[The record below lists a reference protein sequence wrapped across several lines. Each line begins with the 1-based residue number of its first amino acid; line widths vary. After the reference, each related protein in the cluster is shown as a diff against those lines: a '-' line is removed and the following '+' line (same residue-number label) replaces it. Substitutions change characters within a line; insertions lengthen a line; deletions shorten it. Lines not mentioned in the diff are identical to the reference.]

1 MASSADVR
9 DILSLPAGSSALIP
23 AAKKIVSNARKPDG
37 ISREVYALIGDNSPT
52 LVQTHAAPKLKQRPT
67 FGKTNVAKPQ
77 EETPPAK
84 WEWREFS
91 NGARMDGLKL
101 KHWEKVSSEGGNE
114 PTAYQFEKYSVTPMI
129 YAYST
134 DEYNKLLTDPDW
146 SREETDYLFQVAREH
161 DVRFFVMHD
170 RYDFPG
176 GKERTLEDLKHR
188 YYGVCR
194 KLLRSRPWAGEEATK
209 SQLLGSFNFD
219 KGLVLFSSGF
229 AHSHST
235 QDRETTRKE
244 YLKGLFNRT
253 PAQIAEEEALYIEMK
268 RLQQNEARFAR
279 DREDIL
285 RTLGGLDSGLANLNV
300 DPDYFVTGPGSIA
313 TSAVT
318 QEKKK
323 KRRDTSVSASGMD
336 VDTPGT
342 PGSNS
347 LALLGLGTGNKGRK
361 TDAKQAASDLQQ
373 CITRL
378 DPPTNPTK
386 SGHVAAHA
394 RSTRIP
400 SVRVSSG
407 IHAIIGELGLSHDR
421 LVMPTR
427 ANVEKLEGLQQAA
440 MGLVEVKRVHDRTKH
455 ELAVLKARLEQ
466 LQNGGE
472 DLPER
477 EVSTGPNKKGRSR
490 TPGEKQRKR
499 SVSVSSSGTAATN
512 ATRGNTK
519 RQRKESS
526 MLPPT

>member
-9 DILSLPAGSSALIP
+9 DILSLPASSSAHLP
-23 AAKKIVSNARKPDG
+23 AAKKIIAHAPARKPDG

-52 LVQTHAAPKLKQRPT
+52 LVQNYAAPKLKQKPT
-67 FGKTNVAKPQ
+67 FGKASVEKPK
-77 EETPPAK
+77 EEEKPAVK

-91 NGARMDGLKL
+91 NSARADGLKL
-101 KHWEKVSSEGGNE
+101 RHWAKST
-114 PTAYQFEKYSVTPMI
+114 TAYPFEKYNVTPVV

-134 DEYNKLLTDPDW
+134 DEYNKHLQDPDW
-146 SREETDYLFQVAREH
+146 SREETDYLFQIAREY

-170 RYDFPG
+170 RYDFPS

-194 KLLRSRPWAGEEATK
+194 KLLRQRPWGGEEATK

-219 KGLVLFSSGF
+219 K
-229 AHSHST
+229 
-235 QDRETTRKE
+235 DRETTRKE

-300 DPDYFVTGPGSIA
+300 DPDYFVTGPGSVTA
-313 TSAVT
+313 SVVT

-336 VDTPGT
+336 LDTPGT
-342 PGSNS
+342 PGGNS
-347 LALLGLGTGNKGRK
+347 LALLGLGPGNKGRK
-361 TDAKQAASDLQQ
+361 TDAKQAASDLLQ

-394 RSTRIP
+394 RSSRIP
-400 SVRVSSG
+400 TVRVSSG
-407 IHAIIGELGLSHDR
+407 IHTIIGELGLSHDR

-427 ANVEKLEGLQQAA
+427 ANVEKIEGLQQAA
-440 MGLVEVKRVHDRTKH
+440 MGLVEVKRAHDRTKH
-455 ELAVLKARLEQ
+455 ELAVLKARFEQ

-472 DLPER
+472 DQPER
-477 EVSTGPNKKGRSR
+477 EDSTGPNKKGRSR
-490 TPGEKQRKR
+490 TPGEKQVR
-499 SVSVSSSGTAATN
+499 S
-512 ATRGNTK
+512 
-519 RQRKESS
+519 
-526 MLPPT
+526 

>member
-9 DILSLPAGSSALIP
+9 DILSLPASSSGLMP
-23 AAKKIVSNARKPDG
+23 AAKKIVASGPSRKPDG

-52 LVQTHAAPKLKQRPT
+52 LVQNYAAPKLKQKPT
-67 FGKTNVAKPQ
+67 FGRSQAEKPK
-77 EETPPAK
+77 EEEKPATK

-91 NGARMDGLKL
+91 NGARTDGLKL
-101 KHWEKVSSEGGNE
+101 KHWTKISPEEETNS
-114 PTAYQFEKYSVTPMI
+114 TYQFEKYNVTPTI
-129 YAYST
+129 YTYST
-134 DEYNKLLTDPDW
+134 DEYNKLLQDPDW
-146 SREETDYLFQVAREH
+146 SREETDYLFQIAREY
-161 DVRFFVMHD
+161 DVRFFVMYD
-170 RYDFPG
+170 RYEFPG
-176 GKERTLEDLKHR
+176 GKERTLEQDLKHR

-194 KLLRSRPWAGEEATK
+194 KLLRHRPWGGEEATK
-209 SQLLGSFNFD
+209 SQLLGSFSFD
-219 KGLVLFSSGF
+219 K
-229 AHSHST
+229 
-235 QDRETTRKE
+235 DRETTRKE

-279 DREDIL
+279 DREEIL

-300 DPDYFVTGPGSIA
+300 DPDYFVTGPGSITA
-313 TSAVT
+313 STVT

-336 VDTPGT
+336 LDTPGT

-347 LALLGLGTGNKGRK
+347 LALMGLGPANKVRK
-361 TDAKQAASDLQQ
+361 TDAKQAASDLLN
-373 CITRL
+373 CVTRL

-394 RSTRIP
+394 RSSRIP
-400 SVRVSSG
+400 TVRVSSG

-427 ANVEKLEGLQQAA
+427 ANIEKIESLQQAA
-440 MGLVEVKRVHDRTKH
+440 MGLVEVKRAHDRTKH
-455 ELAVLKARLEQ
+455 ELSVLKGRLEQ

-472 DLPER
+472 DAER
-477 EVSTGPNKKGRSR
+477 EDSTGPNTKKGRSR

-499 SVSVSSSGTAATN
+499 SVSVSSSGTAATH
-512 ATRGNTK
+512 ATRGGNTK
-519 RQRKESS
+519 RQRKDSS

>member
-9 DILSLPAGSSALIP
+9 DILSLPASSSALIP

-52 LVQTHAAPKLKQRPT
+52 LVQAHAAPKLKQKPT
-67 FGKTNVAKPQ
+67 FGKSNVEKPK
-77 EETPPAK
+77 EEEKPAAK

-91 NGARMDGLKL
+91 NGARTDGLKL
-101 KHWEKVSSEGGNE
+101 KHWAKVSTEQGNE
-114 PTAYQFEKYSVTPMI
+114 PTAYQFEKYNVTPMI

-134 DEYNKLLTDPDW
+134 DEYNKLLQDPDW

-161 DVRFFVMHD
+161 DVRFFVMYD

-176 GKERTLEDLKHR
+176 GKERTLELYHARQDLKHR

-194 KLLRSRPWAGEEATK
+194 KLLRSRPWGGEEATK

-219 KGLVLFSSGF
+219 K
-229 AHSHST
+229 
-235 QDRETTRKE
+235 DRETTRKE

-300 DPDYFVTGPGSIA
+300 DPDYFVTGPGSVA

-342 PGSNS
+342 PGGNS
-347 LALLGLGTGNKGRK
+347 LALLGLGPGNKGRK

-394 RSTRIP
+394 RSSRIP
-400 SVRVSSG
+400 TVRVSSG

-427 ANVEKLEGLQQAA
+427 ANTEKLEGLQQAA
-440 MGLVEVKRVHDRTKH
+440 MGLVEVKRAHDRTKH

-472 DLPER
+472 DQPER
-477 EVSTGPNKKGRSR
+477 EGSTGPNKKGRSR

-526 MLPPT
+526 MLPPI

>member
-9 DILSLPAGSSALIP
+9 DILSLPAGSSSLIP
-23 AAKKIVSNARKPDG
+23 AAKKIISHAPTRKPDG

-52 LVQTHAAPKLKQRPT
+52 LVQAHAAPKLKQKPT
-67 FGKTNVAKPQ
+67 FGRKNVEQPQ
-77 EETPPAK
+77 EEERPAVK

-91 NGARMDGLKL
+91 NGARTDGLKL
-101 KHWEKVSSEGGNE
+101 KHWAKASSEKE
-114 PTAYQFEKYSVTPMI
+114 DESTAYQFEKYNVSPMV

-134 DEYNKLLTDPDW
+134 DEYNKHLQDPDW
-146 SREETDYLFQVAREH
+146 SREETDYLFQIAREY

-194 KLLRSRPWAGEEATK
+194 KLLRHRPWAGDEATK

-219 KGLVLFSSGF
+219 K
-229 AHSHST
+229 
-235 QDRETTRKE
+235 DRETTRKE

-300 DPDYFVTGPGSIA
+300 DPDYFVTGPGSVA

-342 PGSNS
+342 PGSNN
-347 LALLGLGTGNKGRK
+347 LALMGLGPGNKGRK
-361 TDAKQAASDLQQ
+361 TDAKQAANDLLH

-394 RSTRIP
+394 RSSRIP
-400 SVRVSSG
+400 TVRISSG

-427 ANVEKLEGLQQAA
+427 TNVEKLEGLQQAA
-440 MGLVEVKRVHDRTKH
+440 MGLVEVKRAHDRTKH
-455 ELAVLKARLEQ
+455 ELAVLKARVEQ
-466 LQNGGE
+466 LQNGE
-472 DLPER
+472 EPER
-477 EVSTGPNKKGRSR
+477 EGSAGPNKKGRSK

-512 ATRGNTK
+512 ATRGGNTK
-519 RQRKESS
+519 RQRKDSS